1 MHMNRYLIIYACLA
15 SFLIACSGESSSG
28 PTSGNSF
35 YRNENGSVSTPQEI
49 DYSKEALTD
58 SRDGQTYKTV
68 KIGSQIWMA
77 ENLNYGTENSYC
89 YDNNVANCSK
99 YGRFYT
105 WAAAMTACPSGWH
118 LPSKS
123 EWETL
128 IIAAGGVTEKVGP
141 EGVVGLEGL
150 TRTYTQELTSG
161 DSTDA
166 FGFSALPATYRNG
179 EGRFIED
186 GVEAYFWSATEF
198 DDEYSYNMYLDF
210 VDDMAI
216 LFGEMKNYGLS
227 VRCLK
232 D

>member
-99 YGRFYT
+99 YGRLYT

-118 LPSKS
+118 LPSNI

-128 IIAAGGVTEKVGP
+128 FTSVGGKSTAGTK
-141 EGVVGLEGL
+141 LKS
-150 TRTYTQELTSG
+150 TSG
-161 DSTDA
+161 WPDNGNGTDA
-166 FGFSALPATYRNG
+166 YGFSALPAGHRRGNG
-179 EGRFIED
+179 YFYGGGMGAD
-186 GVEAYFWSATEF
+186 FWSASENINN
-198 DDEYSYNMYLDF
+198 SGYNMDLSCH
-210 VDDMAI
+210 DDPAFLGFDSGMNHA
-216 LFGEMKNYGLS
+216 FS
-227 VRCLK
+227 VRCVK
-232 D
+232 N

>member
-128 IIAAGGVTEKVGP
+128 IIAAGGVTETMLGGI
-141 EGVVGLEGL
+141 EYMY
-150 TRTYTQELTSG
+150 TRELISG

-166 FGFSALPATYRNG
+166 FGFSALFAGYYSESGN
-179 EGRFIED
+179 FIEE
-186 GVEAYFWSATEF
+186 GCAYFWSATEPEDTDTPYDLYF
-198 DDEYSYNMYLDF
+198 N
-210 VDDMAI
+210 
-216 LFGEMKNYGLS
+216 GEISLLTIEDKNNGLS
-227 VRCLK
+227 VRCLMN
-232 D
+232 